1 MGKVGQKTLAFVGLE
16 RIGGVMTYDVTNPS
30 DPAFL
35 NYINT
40 RNFNGGI
47 ESDSGRR
54 DWTLFR
60 PRTARQD
67 DRRLV
72 ANEVSGTVALLEL
85 R

>member
-47 ESDSGRR
+47 ESDSGGGTGLYSGRGQQ
-54 DWTLFR
+54 D
-60 PRTARQD
+60 RTTAGAGR
-67 DRRLV
+67 
-72 ANEVSGTVALLEL
+72 
-85 R
+85 